1 MVKNIL
7 SALLLFLV
15 VFLQSAEAVEAVTK
29 KIYRDKY
36 YTYEVVEVTEKTMT
50 LQRIKRN
57 KDVIT
62 VVIDRSRR
70 PYLQVGDRVRYDKK
84 NDRLRKTLPQQ

>member
-7 SALLLFLV
+7 SALLLFSV
-15 VFLQSAEAVEAVTK
+15 VFLQSAEAVEVVAKRT
-29 KIYRDKY
+29 YRDSY

-57 KDVIT
+57 KDVISVT
-62 VVIDRSRR
+62 IDRSRR

-84 NDRLRKTLPQQ
+84 NDRLRKTLPRQ